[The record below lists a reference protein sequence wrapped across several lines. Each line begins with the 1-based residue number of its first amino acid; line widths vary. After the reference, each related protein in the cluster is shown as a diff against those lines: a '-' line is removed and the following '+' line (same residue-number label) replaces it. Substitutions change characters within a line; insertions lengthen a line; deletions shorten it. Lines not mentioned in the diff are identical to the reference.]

1 MNFVSVPRETISQ
14 INKAGRVLRASPKDV
29 WALNL
34 ADRWRACHAYPIHT
48 FYSTLK
54 IRLKKYASDSI
65 AAQRLKRMPTII
77 DKLKREHTMALAL
90 MQDIGGVR
98 AVVNTVNS
106 VRELEKLYLDKEKF
120 EHELVIHKDYIGH
133 PKTDGYRGVH
143 LIYRYKN
150 KRAKAYNGLLLEL
163 QLRTRL
169 QHNWATAVE
178 TMSTFLGQRLKFRQ
192 GEAPWRKFFVA
203 TSAAFAHL
211 EKCNPPPGYENIS
224 KEETFAMVTKLDREL
239 KALEQMQGIAVVTKN
254 IHTGGSRA
262 GSSYHL
268 IILNSVDKQVTVQ
281 SYSRTQIQQANRDY
295 IAYEKK
301 AANGE
306 PIEPVLVSAG
316 NLMELK
322 KAYPSFF
329 LDVRPFVGA
338 VTTIKSQSS
347 V

>member
-1 MNFVSVPRETISQ
+1 MSFVLVPKETISQ
-14 INKAGRVLRASPKDV
+14 INKAGRVLRASPKDT

-54 IRLKKYASDSI
+54 IRLKKYDSDSI

-77 DKLKREHTMALAL
+77 DKLKRESTMALAL

-98 AVVNTVNS
+98 AVVDSVNS
-106 VRELEKLYLDKEKF
+106 VRELEKLYLDKDRL
-120 EHELVIHKDYIGH
+120 EHELMIHKDYISC
-133 PKTDGYRGVH
+133 PKTDGYRGIH

-150 KRAKAYNGLLLEL
+150 ERAKAYDGLLLEL
-163 QLRTRL
+163 QLRTKL

-192 GEAPWRKFFVA
+192 GEESWRNFFIA

-224 KEETFAMVTKLDREL
+224 KKETFNIVTKLDGEL

-254 IHTGGSRA
+254 IHIGGSKA

-268 IILNSVDKQVTVQ
+268 IILNSVDKQVTVR
-281 SYSRTQIQQANRDY
+281 SYSRTQVQQANRDY
-295 IAYEKK
+295 ILFETK

-306 PIEPVLVSAG
+306 QIEPVLVSAG
-316 NLMELK
+316 NLIKLR

-338 VTTIKSQSS
+338 VNTIKSQSG